1 MKYSSFWAIYIY
13 RKSVFFFFL
22 VLCIQVISILKG
34 HKFCDM
40 EQSPLP
46 ERVYIEEAKTV
57 IFPGPASSST
67 GWDSSLNLEDA
78 YDYVI

>member
-1 MKYSSFWAIYIY
+1 MKFSSFWAIYIY
-13 RKSVFFFFL
+13 RKSVFFFFGSL
-22 VLCIQVISILKG
+22 YSGISILKG

-40 EQSPLP
+40 EQSPLS
-46 ERVYIEEAKTV
+46 ETVYIEEAKTV

>member
-1 MKYSSFWAIYIY
+1 
-13 RKSVFFFFL
+13 
-22 VLCIQVISILKG
+22 
-34 HKFCDM
+34 M
-40 EQSPLP
+40 EQSPLS